1 MHQDFRNTFN
11 DQFSNDKYQSF
22 LESIHQDFPGV
33 LDFRIA
39 ETPIFLTDS
48 FVEKCTA
55 AGDEIIDFIVRS
67 DFKKQTEKAIPEG
80 MFTPNEDDCPQLL
93 SIDFAISRN
102 EAGELTPYLIEL
114 QGFATLFNY
123 QSYLAEK
130 YVTHFNIPDTL
141 TPFFNGLNRQEFL
154 SLLKNTLLAE
164 FPAEEVILLEL
175 FPDKQ
180 KTRIDEHHIFL
191 LETISEKQFIDKYHQ
206 KELVTSTKISG
217 IQDPSLLLAATNSE
231 NFTIYE
237 KFIKIA
243 GSQYINPMNKNTFRR
258 YNFEIIDTIPEVQ
271 CNDTLLLIKF
281 SQKGTKNFKGL
292 KGFLYVSKQDFAVK
306 YFTAS
311 PMLHSSFEKKIYQSY
326 GKLSNGKWFPLQTN
340 SFLSFGKFGSSK
352 GELFLCSKKINTN
365 ILINKNLGKQY
376 FNEYIF
382 EYHSGYNIDN
392 DAYWEENR
400 MDYLSPKDLN
410 TYLLYDSINKRKS
423 LDKFIDI
430 GHKLYYG
437 QLPLNK
443 INIDL
448 NRIFSFNDYEKFR
461 TGFGFHTNEKLFKN
475 FTTGAYFGYGTRDE
489 KFKYGG
495 DFSIIINKETDF
507 SLNFKHS
514 KDLSES
520 GITNWAFNEYLYSS
534 ERLRKYRVLM
544 KDWET
549 RSEVNC
555 QVHPIKYL
563 NLQLGIVQTNKTTTY
578 AYQYASSNS
587 FNFLES
593 ILGVRYAYREQF
605 VKTENTKISKGSNYP
620 IVYFN
625 FTHSFATN
633 AQWGEFEYNK
643 YDLRIDKIFN
653 TLNFGHSTIQLKM
666 GYIDNAKIPYMNL
679 YNISGSNN
687 NKDLT
692 FVTHNSFMTMGYNEF
707 AANQYLNLFYNHNF
721 GRFYARDRFF
731 NPEIELIA
739 NMGWGTLLHADLHQE
754 IKLKSIEKGYY
765 ESGLNMNNILNV
777 NLVGLNIGIGVG
789 FFYRMGPY
797 TFQQQSQNLITKVTT
812 NFYF

>member
-1 MHQDFRNTFN
+1 MKRCFFFLLVFIYAQYAVAQNAMTIEVKGSIIESVKKNALPFTHIFINDGEQHFLADIDGNFQFTIDPSTVTSITFK
-11 DQFSNDKYQSF
+11 QPLYRSF
-22 LESIHQDFPGV
+22 HIVKH
-33 LDFRIA
+33 LDS
-39 ETPIFLTDS
+39 LL
-48 FVEKCTA
+48 
-55 AGDEIIDFIVRS
+55 
-67 DFKKQTEKAIPEG
+67 AI
-80 MFTPNEDDCPQLL
+80 N
-93 SIDFAISRN
+93 
-102 EAGELTPYLIEL
+102 
-114 QGFATLFNY
+114 
-123 QSYLAEK
+123 
-130 YVTHFNIPDTL
+130 
-141 TPFFNGLNRQEFL
+141 PFF
-154 SLLKNTLLAE
+154 
-164 FPAEEVILLEL
+164 EVILHPKEL
-175 FPDKQ
+175 HLLIDSTTTGAQKIITKVIEKANDHNPEINNSYSCTGYSKMVLTSKEKDATQTIFDYLYKYLFKIKQ

-258 YNFEIIDTIPEVQ
+258 YNFEIIDTIPEAQ
-271 CNDTLLLIKF
+271 SNDTLLLIKF

-382 EYHSGYNIDN
+382 EYHPGYNIDN
-392 DAYWEENR
+392 ESYWKENR
-400 MDYLSPKDLN
+400 MDYLSQKDIN
-410 TYLLYDSINKRKS
+410 TYTLYDSIGKRQY

-437 QLPLNK
+437 KFPLNK
-443 INIDL
+443 VNIDL

-461 TGFGFHTNEKLFKN
+461 TGFGFHTNEKMFKS
-475 FTTGAYFGYGTRDE
+475 FITGAYFGYGTRDE
-489 KFKYGG
+489 RFKYGG
-495 DFSIIINKETDF
+495 DFSIILNKEKDF
-507 SLNFKHS
+507 MVNLKYS

-520 GITNWAFNEYLYSS
+520 GATNWVFNEYLYST
-534 ERLRKYRVLM
+534 ERLRKYRVLI

-549 RSEVNC
+549 RTEANF
-555 QVHPIKYL
+555 QVHPVKYL
-563 NLQLGIVQTNKTTTY
+563 NIQYGFAQSQKTSTY
-578 AYQYASSNS
+578 NYAFDGTHKNT
-587 FNFLES
+587 FNFLENT
-593 ILGVRYAYREQF
+593 IGLRYAYREQF
-605 VKTENTKISKGSNYP
+605 VKTELSKVSKGSNYP
-620 IVYFN
+620 IIYFN
-625 FTHSFATN
+625 FTKSFATSN
-633 AQWGEFEYNK
+633 QLGEFEYNK

-653 TLNFGHSTIQLKM
+653 TLNFGHSTLQLKM
-666 GYIDNAKIPYMNL
+666 GYIDNSKIPYMNI
-679 YNISGSNN
+679 YNMSGSNN
-687 NKDLT
+687 ND
-692 FVTHNSFMTMGYNEF
+692 VTLLAHNSFMTMGYNEF
-707 AANQYLNLFYNHNF
+707 AANRYANIFYTHNF

-731 NPEIELIA
+731 NPEIEFIT
-739 NMGWGTLLHADLHQE
+739 NMGWGALKHQE
-754 IKLKSIEKGYY
+754 IHQGMALKAMEKGFY
-765 ESGLNMNNILNV
+765 ETGLNMNNILNL
-777 NLVGLNIGIGVG
+777 NLVGLNIGFGVG

-797 TFQQQSQNLITKVTT
+797 AFHQQSQNLISKITT